1 MRLNFRRLK
10 TYISPLT
17 TNIKGN
23 FMATS
28 PQEMMKKWRLDHHH
42 EVTETFADSMGPT
55 YFDGNTLRLEFAV
68 LRMEEPL
75 PPAQPSGTRHVV
87 SRMVLSA
94 NCAVELINQMQQ
106 IAAQLAQAGVL
117 KVGQPGNPNQPPKH

>member
-1 MRLNFRRLK
+1 MER
-10 TYISPLT
+10 
-17 TNIKGN
+17 GD

-42 EVTETFADSMGPT
+42 EVTETFADSIVLT

-68 LRMEEPL
+68 VRMEESL
-75 PPAQPSGTRHVV
+75 SPAQPSGTRHVV

-106 IAAQLAQAGVL
+106 IGAQLAQAGVL
-117 KVGQPGNPNQPPKH
+117 KVEQPANPSQPKPKH